1 MLVIRIAIIR
11 IAAAGVVW
19 SRADICEGILS
30 RAKEPVNLFVSLYIH
45 MWMLDA
51 LRRARGGQKQE
62 SRSKNGTLTIVRSKK
77 PEGPADVCQ
86 K

>member
-30 RAKEPVNLFVSLYIH
+30 RAEEPVNLFVSLYIH

-51 LRRARGGQKQE
+51 LRRADGGQKPEGQ
-62 SRSKNGTLTIVRSKK
+62 LTFVRSKK